1 MDTVTIINL
10 VIFFLLIALT
20 TVFVGSEFAL
30 VKVRSTRI
38 EQLAEEGNRSAKIVK
53 KMIANLDYY
62 LSACQLGITVTSLGL
77 GWLGEPTFEKLLH
90 PLFNLLQLPDALTT
104 TISFVISFIVVTY
117 LHVVLGELAPKSIAI
132 QYTEKLALTYA
143 RPLYYFG
150 NIMKPLIWLMNGS
163 ARVIIRMLGVDPDA
177 QTDAMSEEEIKIII
191 NNSYNGGEIN
201 QTELNYMQNIF
212 SFDERHAKDIMVP
225 RTQMVT
231 LNEPFNVDELLE
243 TIKEHQFTRYPI
255 TEDGDKDH
263 IKGFINVKEFLTEY
277 ASGKPIKINNYI
289 HELPMISET
298 TRISD
303 ALVRMQR
310 EHVHISL
317 IIDEYGG
324 TAGILTMEDILEEIV
339 GEIRDEFDDDEVNDI
354 VKLGEDTYQI
364 NGRVLLDDLNEKFN
378 IEFEDSEDIDT
389 IGGWLQAH
397 NTNLQVEDH
406 IDTQYDRWIV
416 SEMDNHQLVWVVLK
430 YEFIDNRPTF
440 GEDQD
445 ENEDKKNNN
454 DESRE

>member
-1 MDTVTIINL
+1 METSTIISL
-10 VIFFLLIALT
+10 IIFFLLIALT

-38 EQLAEEGNRSAKIVK
+38 EQLVEEGNRSAKIVK

-90 PLFNLLQLPDALTT
+90 PLFDLLHLPDALTT
-104 TISFVISFIVVTY
+104 TISFVISFIAVTY
-117 LHVVLGELAPKSIAI
+117 LHVVLGELAPKSFAI
-132 QYTEKLALTYA
+132 QHTEQLALLYS

-163 ARVIIRMLGVDPDA
+163 ARVIVRMFGFDPDA
-177 QTDAMSEEEIKIII
+177 QSDAMSEEEIKIII

-201 QTELNYMQNIF
+201 QTELAYMQNIF

-263 IKGFINVKEFLTEY
+263 VKGFINVKEFLTEY
-277 ASGKPIKINNYI
+277 ASGKPIKIANYI

-303 ALVRMQR
+303 ALIRMQR

-354 VKLGEDTYQI
+354 VKLDDSTYQI
-364 NGRVLLDDLNEKFN
+364 NGRVLLDDLNEQYG

-389 IGGWLQAH
+389 IGGWLQSR
-397 NTNLQVEDH
+397 NTNLQKDDYV
-406 IDTQYDRWIV
+406 DTEYDRWVIT
-416 SEMDNHQLVWVVLK
+416 EIDNHQIIWINLK
-430 YEFIDNRPTF
+430 YEFNNHRPSV
-440 GEDQD
+440 D
-445 ENEDKKNNN
+445 EE
-454 DESRE
+454 DESENSDS

>member
-1 MDTVTIINL
+1 METATIINL

-38 EQLAEEGNRSAKIVK
+38 EQLASEGNGNAKVVK
-53 KMIANLDYY
+53 KMTKNLDYY

-77 GWLGEPTFEKLLH
+77 GWLGEPTFDKLLH
-90 PLFNLLQLPDALTT
+90 PLFELLHLPQAITT
-104 TISFVISFIVVTY
+104 TISFVLAFIIVTY
-117 LHVVLGELAPKSIAI
+117 LHVVLGELAPKTLAI
-132 QYTEKLALTYA
+132 QHTERLALLYS

-150 NIMKPLIWLMNGS
+150 FVMKPLIWLMNGS
-163 ARVIIRMLGVDPDA
+163 ARLIIRIFGVDPDA
-177 QTDAMSEEEIKIII
+177 NNDAMSEEEIKIII

-201 QTELNYMQNIF
+201 QTELAYMQNIF

-225 RTQMVT
+225 RTQMIT
-231 LNEPFNVDELLE
+231 LNEPFNVDELLD
-243 TIKEHQFTRYPI
+243 TIKEYQFTRYPI

-277 ASGKPIKINNYI
+277 ASGKQIKVSNYI
-289 HELPMISET
+289 HDLPMISET
-298 TRISD
+298 TQISD
-303 ALVRMQR
+303 ALIRMQR

-354 VKLGEDTYQI
+354 VKLSDDKYQI
-364 NGRVLLDDLNEKFN
+364 NGRVLLDDLNEQFG

-397 NTNLQVEDH
+397 NTNLQQNDYV
-406 IDTQYDRWIV
+406 DTEHDRWVI
-416 SEMDNHQLVWVVLK
+416 SEIDNHQIIHVILK
-430 YEFIDNRPTF
+430 YEFNDTRPTPE
-440 GEDQD
+440 ED
-445 ENEDKKNNN
+445 EE
-454 DESRE
+454 DESND

>member
-1 MDTVTIINL
+1 METSTIISL
-10 VIFFLLIALT
+10 ITFFLLIALT

-38 EQLAEEGNRSAKIVK
+38 EQLVEEGNRSAKIVK

-90 PLFNLLQLPDALTT
+90 PLFDLLHLPDALTT

-117 LHVVLGELAPKSIAI
+117 LHVVLGELAPKSFAI
-132 QYTEKLALTYA
+132 QHTEQLALLYS

-231 LNEPFNVDELLE
+231 LNEPFNVDELLD

-277 ASGKPIKINNYI
+277 ASGRTIKISNYI

-303 ALVRMQR
+303 ALVSMQR

-354 VKLGEDTYQI
+354 VKLEDNKYQI
-364 NGRVLLDDLNEKFN
+364 NGRVLLDDLNEQFG

-389 IGGWLQAH
+389 IGGWLQSE
-397 NTNLQVEDH
+397 NTNLQKDDFV
-406 IDTQYDRWIV
+406 DTDYDRWII
-416 SEMDNHQLVWVVLK
+416 SEIENHQIIWITLK
-430 YEFIDNRPTF
+430 YEYNQERPTYDINS
-440 GEDQD
+440 EDEQS
-445 ENEDKKNNN
+445 E
-454 DESRE
+454 

>member
-1 MDTVTIINL
+1 MDTVTLINL

-132 QYTEKLALTYA
+132 QHTEKLALTYA

-177 QTDAMSEEEIKIII
+177 QTNAMSEEEIKIII

-298 TRISD
+298 TPISD

-430 YEFIDNRPTF
+430 YEFIDNRLTF
-440 GEDQD
+440 GKVED
-445 ENEDKKNNN
+445 ESEDKKDNS